1 MLNQQKM
8 IIKVEV
14 LLMMFPCK
22 SCRLCVLLLI
32 LISPHLFSD
41 TIDPIK
47 VSLDVLQGG
56 IIVGKVAPGYRLT
69 YSDRELHISSSGTFV
84 FGIGRDASGY
94 AELKVFERNEAMSSK
109 KIEIIERD
117 YKVQYVEGVPQRTVT
132 PTETDLAKIR
142 SDAVLVRA
150 ARKHELLEPLFLEGF
165 VRPIQGQITG
175 IYGSQRI
182 YNGTPGRPHYG
193 IDYAAP
199 SGSKIFAPAPGI
211 IRLSESDLFY
221 SGGTIILDH
230 GYGISSSFLHL
241 SQVLVEVGD
250 RVNFGDVI
258 GLVGST
264 GRSTGPHLDWR
275 MNWFD
280 VRIDPEIVLDVL
292 PRK

>member
-1 MLNQQKM
+1 M

-14 LLMMFPCK
+14 FLMMSMRK

-32 LISPHLFSD
+32 LISPNLFSD
-41 TIDPIK
+41 TIDPIE

-69 YSDRELHISSSGTFV
+69 YLDHELHISSSGTFV
-84 FGIGRDASGY
+84 FGIGRDASDY

-117 YKVQYVEGVPQRTVT
+117 YNVQYVEGVPQRTVT

-199 SGSKIFAPAPGI
+199 SGSKVFAPAPGI

>member
-1 MLNQQKM
+1 MLM
-8 IIKVEV
+8 IS
-14 LLMMFPCK
+14 LCK
-22 SCRLCVLLLI
+22 SCRLRVLLLT
-32 LISPHLFSD
+32 LISSHLFSD
-41 TIDPIK
+41 TIDPIEI
-47 VSLDVLQGG
+47 SLDVLQGG
-56 IIVGKVAPGYRLT
+56 IVVGKVVPGYSLT
-69 YSDRELHISSSGTFV
+69 YSDRELHIASSGTFV
-84 FGIGRDASGY
+84 FGIGRDASDY

-117 YKVQYVEGVPQRTVT
+117 YNVQYVEGVPQRTVT

-250 RVNFGDVI
+250 KVNFGDVI

>member
-1 MLNQQKM
+1 M
-8 IIKVEV
+8 
-14 LLMMFPCK
+14 
-22 SCRLCVLLLI
+22 
-32 LISPHLFSD
+32 
-41 TIDPIK
+41 
-47 VSLDVLQGG
+47 
-56 IIVGKVAPGYRLT
+56 
-69 YSDRELHISSSGTFV
+69 
-84 FGIGRDASGY
+84 
-94 AELKVFERNEAMSSK
+94 
-109 KIEIIERD
+109 
-117 YKVQYVEGVPQRTVT
+117 YKRQ
-132 PTETDLAKIR
+132 
-142 SDAVLVRA
+142 
-150 ARKHELLEPLFLEGF
+150 ELLEPLFLEGF

>member
-1 MLNQQKM
+1 MLM
-8 IIKVEV
+8 IS
-14 LLMMFPCK
+14 LCK
-22 SCRLCVLLLI
+22 SCRLRVLLLT
-32 LISPHLFSD
+32 LISSHLFSD
-41 TIDPIK
+41 TIDPIEI
-47 VSLDVLQGG
+47 SLDVLQGG
-56 IIVGKVAPGYRLT
+56 IVVGKVVPGYRLT
-69 YSDRELHISSSGTFV
+69 YSDRELHIASSGTFV

-117 YKVQYVEGVPQRTVT
+117 YNVQYVEGVPQRTVT

-142 SDAVLVRA
+142 RDAVLVKA
-150 ARKHELLEPLFLEGF
+150 ARKHVLLEPLFLEGF

-199 SGSKIFAPAPGI
+199 SGSKVFAPAPGI

-230 GYGISSSFLHL
+230 GYGINSSFLHL
-241 SQVLVEVGD
+241 SQLLVEVGD

>member
-1 MLNQQKM
+1 MLM
-8 IIKVEV
+8 IS
-14 LLMMFPCK
+14 LCK

-32 LISPHLFSD
+32 LICSHLFSD
-41 TIDPIK
+41 TIDPIE

-56 IIVGKVAPGYRLT
+56 IVVGKVAPGYRLT
-69 YSDRELHISSSGTFV
+69 YSDRELHISSSGNFV

-109 KIEIIERD
+109 RIEIIERD
-117 YKVQYVEGVPQRTVT
+117 YNVQFVEGVPQRTVT

-142 SDAVLVRA
+142 RDAVLVKV
-150 ARKHELLEPLFLEGF
+150 ARKHVLLEPLFLEGF
-165 VRPIQGQITG
+165 VRPIKGQITG

-230 GYGISSSFLHL
+230 GFGISSSFLHL

>member
-1 MLNQQKM
+1 MLM
-8 IIKVEV
+8 IS
-14 LLMMFPCK
+14 LCK

-32 LISPHLFSD
+32 LISSHLFSD
-41 TIDPIK
+41 TIDPIEI
-47 VSLDVLQGG
+47 SLDVLQGG
-56 IIVGKVAPGYRLT
+56 IVVGKVVPGYRLT
-69 YSDRELHISSSGTFV
+69 YSDRELHISNSGTFV

-117 YKVQYVEGVPQRTVT
+117 YNVQYVEGVPQRTVT

-142 SDAVLVRA
+142 RDAVLVKA

-165 VRPIQGQITG
+165 MRPIQGQITG

-199 SGSKIFAPAPGI
+199 SGSKVFAPAPGI

-264 GRSTGPHLDWR
+264 GRSTGPHLDLSL
-275 MNWFD
+275 
-280 VRIDPEIVLDVL
+280 IHI
-292 PRK
+292 

>member
-1 MLNQQKM
+1 M

-14 LLMMFPCK
+14 FLMMSMRK

-32 LISPHLFSD
+32 LISPNLFSD
-41 TIDPIK
+41 TIDPIE

-69 YSDRELHISSSGTFV
+69 YLDHELHISSSGTFV
-84 FGIGRDASGY
+84 FGIGRDASDY

-142 SDAVLVRA
+142 RDAVLVRA

-182 YNGTPGRPHYG
+182 YNGTLGRPHYG

-199 SGSKIFAPAPGI
+199 SGSKVFAPAPGI

>member
-1 MLNQQKM
+1 MLSQPKI

-14 LLMMFPCK
+14 PLMMSK
-22 SCRLCVLLLI
+22 TCRLFAFLLI
-32 LISPHLFSD
+32 SISPQLFSD
-41 TIDPIK
+41 TIDPIE
-47 VSLDVLQGG
+47 VSLDVFQGG
-56 IIVGKVAPGYRLT
+56 IVVGKVAPGYRLT
-69 YSDRELHISSSGTFV
+69 YSNRELHISSSGTFV
-84 FGIGRDASGY
+84 FGVGRDASGY
-94 AELKVFERNEAMSSK
+94 AELKVFERNDAMSSK
-109 KIEIIERD
+109 KIEIVERD
-117 YKVQYVEGVPQRTVT
+117 YNIQYVEGVPQRTVT
-132 PTETDLAKIR
+132 PTETDLTKIQR
-142 SDAVLVRA
+142 DAELVKA
-150 ARKHELLEPLFLEGF
+150 ARKHELVEPLFLEGF

-175 IYGSQRI
+175 VYGSQRI

-199 SGSKIFAPAPGI
+199 KGSNVVAPAPGI

>member
-1 MLNQQKM
+1 MLM
-8 IIKVEV
+8 RS
-14 LLMMFPCK
+14 LYK
-22 SCRLCVLLLI
+22 SRRLCVLLLI
-32 LISPHLFSD
+32 LISFHLFSD
-41 TIDPIK
+41 TVDPIEI
-47 VSLDVLQGG
+47 SLDVLQGG
-56 IIVGKVAPGYRLT
+56 IVVGKVVPGYRLT
-69 YSDRELHISSSGTFV
+69 YSDRELHIASSGTFV

-117 YKVQYVEGVPQRTVT
+117 YNVQYVEGVPQRTVT

-142 SDAVLVRA
+142 RDAVLVKA

-193 IDYAAP
+193 VDYAAP

-230 GYGISSSFLHL
+230 GHGISSSFLHL

-280 VRIDPEIVLDVL
+280 VRIDPEIVLDAVSYTHLTL
-292 PRK
+292 PTRTLV

>member
-1 MLNQQKM
+1 MLM
-8 IIKVEV
+8 IS
-14 LLMMFPCK
+14 LCK

-32 LISPHLFSD
+32 LISSHLFSD

-56 IIVGKVAPGYRLT
+56 IVVGKVVPGYRLT
-69 YSDRELHISSSGTFV
+69 YSDRELHISSSGNFV
-84 FGIGRDASGY
+84 FGIGRDTSGY

-109 KIEIIERD
+109 KIEIIKRD

-142 SDAVLVRA
+142 RDAVLVKA
-150 ARKHELLEPLFLEGF
+150 ARKHELLEPLFLKGF

-199 SGSKIFAPAPGI
+199 SGSKVFAPAPGI

-250 RVNFGDVI
+250 RVDFGDVI

>member
-1 MLNQQKM
+1 MRQICQ
-8 IIKVEV
+8 
-14 LLMMFPCK
+14 
-22 SCRLCVLLLI
+22 LCVFLLI

-56 IIVGKVAPGYRLT
+56 IVVGKVVPGYRLA

-117 YKVQYVEGVPQRTVT
+117 YKVQFVEGVPQRTVT

-142 SDAVLVRA
+142 RDAVLVKA
-150 ARKHELLEPLFLEGF
+150 ARKHELLEPLFLKGF

-199 SGSKIFAPAPGI
+199 SGSKVFAPAPGI

>member
-1 MLNQQKM
+1 
-8 IIKVEV
+8 
-14 LLMMFPCK
+14 
-22 SCRLCVLLLI
+22 VLLLI

-56 IIVGKVAPGYRLT
+56 IVVGKVVPGYRLT

-117 YKVQYVEGVPQRTVT
+117 YNVQYVEGVPQRTVT

-142 SDAVLVRA
+142 RDAVLVKA

-165 VRPIQGQITG
+165 ARPIQGQITG

-182 YNGTPGRPHYG
+182 YNGKPGRPHYG

-199 SGSKIFAPAPGI
+199 SGSKVFAPAPGI

-230 GYGISSSFLHL
+230 GHGISSSFLHL
-241 SQVLVEVGD
+241 SQVLVEVDD

>member
-1 MLNQQKM
+1 MLM
-8 IIKVEV
+8 IS
-14 LLMMFPCK
+14 LCK
-22 SCRLCVLLLI
+22 SCRLRVLLLI
-32 LISPHLFSD
+32 LISFHLFSD
-41 TIDPIK
+41 TVDPIE
-47 VSLDVLQGG
+47 VSLDALQGG
-56 IIVGKVAPGYRLT
+56 IVVGKVVPGYRLT
-69 YSDRELHISSSGTFV
+69 YLDHELHISSSGTFV
-84 FGIGRDASGY
+84 FGIGRDDSDY

-117 YKVQYVEGVPQRTVT
+117 YNVQYVEGVPQRTVT

-142 SDAVLVRA
+142 RDAVLVKA

-199 SGSKIFAPAPGI
+199 SGSKVFAPAPGI

-241 SQVLVEVGD
+241 SQLLVEVGD

>member
-1 MLNQQKM
+1 
-8 IIKVEV
+8 
-14 LLMMFPCK
+14 
-22 SCRLCVLLLI
+22 
-32 LISPHLFSD
+32 
-41 TIDPIK
+41 
-47 VSLDVLQGG
+47 
-56 IIVGKVAPGYRLT
+56 
-69 YSDRELHISSSGTFV
+69 
-84 FGIGRDASGY
+84 
-94 AELKVFERNEAMSSK
+94 MSSK

-142 SDAVLVRA
+142 RDAVLVRA